1 MRHKTCTGWSC
12 VAACLIDEIVML
24 ESEENLVAL
33 FEKLNKTVFN
43 DDDIAGNTAE
53 RYIDHVRNMFDE
65 LD

>member
-1 MRHKTCTGWSC
+1 
-12 VAACLIDEIVML
+12 ML